1 LCSFVWLGLDHCDQ
15 CFTYMTDMIFRNLI
29 GHSGLI
35 FTFSDSPYLCR
46 MSGIFDPSSK
56 SASILIK
63 TNKQPLRILLT
74 CTGGGKLWP
83 LCHKMTYGPFCMAMS

>member
-1 LCSFVWLGLDHCDQ
+1 MKLDLDHCDQ
-15 CFTYMTDMIFRNLI
+15 CFTYMTDTIFRNLI

-35 FTFSDSPYLCR
+35 FTFSDSPHLCR

-63 TNKQPLRILLT
+63 TNKLPLRILLT
-74 CTGGGKLWP
+74 CTGGGEL
-83 LCHKMTYGPFCMAMS
+83 